1 MELIYSIDN
10 KIELDWSSI
19 YIYIVQENNPPIHII
34 TTVHCTTYI
43 FVNNRT
49 HRRTCMQLTKF
60 HFSIQHYYYYYY
72 YFFSTMGSI
81 CRSLSFIV
89 RMYIYIYICCP
100 VRMMCPIRTYFQ
112 VEPLPSS
119 VQALK
124 PRHVGLETWKFKHRS
139 SSVCGVWY
147 YLLARDRQAGDSL
160 FLSFLLSLV

>member
-89 RMYIYIYICCP
+89 RMYIYIYMLSCP
-100 VRMMCPIRTYFQ
+100 DDVSNTYVFPSWTP
-112 VEPLPSS
+112 PLLGAGTETSS
-119 VQALK
+119 CWSWNLK
-124 PRHVGLETWKFKHRS
+124 I
-139 SSVCGVWY
+139 
-147 YLLARDRQAGDSL
+147 
-160 FLSFLLSLV
+160 